1 MSIASGATQLQSD
14 VKVDTTFLGK
24 TSFSFGFPLAKS
36 YLCSMKRTIPVL
48 GMACAGCA
56 ANVERRLRE
65 IEGVETAAVNYAA
78 RTALVEYDE
87 KSVSPERM
95 KEEIVKAG
103 YDLVVDEKQSVE
115 EIERRAHISLRNRV
129 VISWVLA
136 ILAMSIGMGWLRI
149 GSEEVVRQTS
159 LILVLANMIYCGRQ
173 FYLNA
178 WRQLM
183 HLSSNMDTLVAMSTI
198 VSLLAGHYDAA
209 IMIITFVLTG
219 RLLEERAKG
228 STASAIRGLMEL
240 TPKTAHIVSGETTLE
255 VPIVTLQVGDE
266 IVVRAG
272 EKIPVDGRVTPTLTS
287 ARINEA
293 TITGEAALVEKREGD
308 RVYAGT
314 MCVEGELRFRAEQVG
329 KDTLL
334 AQIIRTVEEAQGSK
348 APVQRVAD
356 KVAAV
361 FVPTVIAIAAVTGLA
376 WWLIAGNEQQ
386 AIQSAVAVLVIACP
400 CALGLAT
407 PTALMVGIGKA
418 AQKNILIKDATA
430 LESLRAVDALVI
442 DKTGTLT
449 TLDEENR
456 EVLKPHATEAMES
469 LREMG
474 IEIWMMSGDKKEVVS
489 RWAKEAGIENY
500 NAEVLPQDKE
510 QKVRELQTKGRKVAM
525 VGDGV
530 NDTPALAQADVSIAI
545 GRGTDIAMD
554 TAQVTLAS
562 TDLRRIA
569 EAVRLSRQTVGMI
582 HQNLF
587 WAFIYNVVC
596 IPLAAGIPLLFGLN
610 WLITPMWAAAL
621 MAMSSVS
628 VVTNSLRLKL
638 KR

>member
-361 FVPTVIAIAAVTGLA
+361 FVPAVIAIAAVTGLA

>member
-1 MSIASGATQLQSD
+1 
-14 VKVDTTFLGK
+14 
-24 TSFSFGFPLAKS
+24 
-36 YLCSMKRTIPVL
+36 
-48 GMACAGCA
+48 MACAGCA

-361 FVPTVIAIAAVTGLA
+361 FVPAVIAIAAVTGLA

-469 LREMG
+469 LRQMG